1 MKNRL
6 VLFIILLAAIAAF
19 ATAAALIAGRESVN
33 AVIEDAIHWFQYFS
47 GPIRRG

>member
-6 VLFIILLAAIAAF
+6 VLFIVLLAALAAIA
-19 ATAAALIAGRESVN
+19 TIAALIAGRDTVN